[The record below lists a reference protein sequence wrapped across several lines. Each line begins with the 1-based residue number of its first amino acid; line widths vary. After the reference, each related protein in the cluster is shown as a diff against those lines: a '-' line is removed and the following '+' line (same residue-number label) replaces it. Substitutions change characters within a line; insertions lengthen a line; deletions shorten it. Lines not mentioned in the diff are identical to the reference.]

1 MLTQTRRSF
10 EFGTQFSSEP
20 EGWRAACRHVVL
32 GVRATMQDAS
42 FALNPSAAGGLAK
55 LRECERGPGRF
66 RRRRGVHRPRGV
78 DKPCSPGESRP
89 RPRGCS
95 VDRSHGATCFL
106 PGSTASGPRPTL
118 PCATLLRSRTLSD
131 PSASE
136 SLESALTVSKGRSA
150 A

>member
-66 RRRRGVHRPRGV
+66 PPQAR
-78 DKPCSPGESRP
+78 C
-89 RPRGCS
+89 
-95 VDRSHGATCFL
+95 
-106 PGSTASGPRPTL
+106 
-118 PCATLLRSRTLSD
+118 
-131 PSASE
+131 PSASW
-136 SLESALTVSKGRSA
+136 SRQALLSWRV
-150 A
+150 